1 MILLFLL
8 LPLLGLVYVGWHIWH
23 LLPLKGAWVAAIL
36 FLMVSAFAMFFAS
49 IFRATDRLPMPLA
62 TAVYEVGMSST
73 IVLLYLFML
82 FLVLDL
88 GQLLHV
94 IPAAWLRDNWWTVGC
109 IGLFLFGLF
118 AYGNIHYRHKYCEEM
133 SIRSAKVT
141 KPVKL
146 LLLSDLHLGYHNR
159 RKEFARWVDLINN
172 EKPDL
177 ILMAGDVIDGSMR
190 PLWEEEMHQGFQ
202 RLEAPIYACLG
213 NHELYSGKANAV
225 EFYQKAGIHLLQDTT
240 IVTGDLCIIGR
251 DDRSNPKRSM
261 LEDIMQNADRSKYCI
276 LLDHQPYHLEQAEQ
290 QQVDFQFSGH
300 THHGQIWPISWITE
314 AMYECAHGFTKRG
327 NTNYYI
333 SSGMGI
339 WGGKFRIGT
348 RSEYVVLT
356 IEPAA

>member
-1 MILLFLL
+1 MGLEACHDSCFGGCVPALYGEFWHITDKMPLSLASAIHGIGTSSPFVLIYLFL
-8 LPLLGLVYVGWHIWH
+8 I
-23 LLPLKGAWVAAIL
+23 
-36 FLMVSAFAMFFAS
+36 
-49 IFRATDRLPMPLA
+49 
-62 TAVYEVGMSST
+62 
-73 IVLLYLFML
+73 

-88 GQLLHV
+88 GRLMHLLS
-94 IPAAWLRDNWWTVGC
+94 PSCLYSNGKMA
-109 IGLFLFGLF
+109 IGIALSLFFTLL
-118 AYGNIHYRHKYCEEM
+118 YGNIHYRQKHHEELVCA
-133 SIRSAKVT
+133 SSKLT
-141 KPVKL
+141 KPIKL
-146 LLLSDLHLGYHNR
+146 LLLSDLHLGYNNR
-159 RKEFARWVDLINN
+159 REEFGRWVDLVNA

-177 ILMAGDVIDGSMR
+177 ILIAGDIVDGSMR